1 MKRLLLKFK
10 KKQLERSKQT
20 LTPRKLP
27 KTKQQKNRALKTR
40 LKLTLKKLR
49 RRLPLKVLLIRLP
62 FPQKAPR
69 RKSTFLRAAPRTNAA

>member
-1 MKRLLLKFK
+1 MKRLILKFK

-40 LKLTLKKLR
+40 LKLTLKKQR
-49 RRLPLKVLLIRLP
+49 RRLPLKVLIRLP
-62 FPQKAPR
+62 NPQKAPR
-69 RKSTFLRAAPRTNAA
+69 VLNTFLRAAPRTNAA